1 VRDGRAAMLDEARA
15 VVERTRSQAL
25 TVARGD
31 LLNDLASDN
40 CSTSTPPTRALYTM
54 TLRRL

>member
-1 VRDGRAAMLDEARA
+1 MRDGRAAMLDEARA

-31 LLNDLASDN
+31 LLNDLASDLARHVTERGR
-40 CSTSTPPTRALYTM
+40 STTPLHRG
-54 TLRRL
+54 